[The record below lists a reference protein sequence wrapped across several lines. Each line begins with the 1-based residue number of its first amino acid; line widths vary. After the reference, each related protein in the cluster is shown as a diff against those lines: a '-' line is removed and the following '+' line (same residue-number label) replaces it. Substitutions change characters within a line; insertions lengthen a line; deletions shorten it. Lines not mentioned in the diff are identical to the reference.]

1 MLAMTAGELVMVTA
15 AVLLIREAIDGRM
28 VVDLLRGLL
37 SGAAT
42 LLLMRA
48 LPQVTPLI
56 GIPVCVLIFFGL
68 SVAVGLVNRS
78 DLELLTTILRK
89 RSDLVVE
96 NTPG

>member
-1 MLAMTAGELVMVTA
+1 
-15 AVLLIREAIDGRM
+15 
-28 VVDLLRGLL
+28 
-37 SGAAT
+37 
-42 LLLMRA
+42 MRA